1 MPPYFCQPVY
11 IYFCVTVLNNLYGQ
25 GSTSMNCV
33 VCRQYHLLCDMNM
46 GEAYFITGY
55 RGLLLNEADIKLQV
69 NRV

>member
-1 MPPYFCQPVY
+1 
-11 IYFCVTVLNNLYGQ
+11 
-25 GSTSMNCV
+25 MNCV